1 MNISLYSRDTHPK
14 AEQFQIQLLRQA
26 SVAQRIARMRSLSET
41 AIQLS
46 RRAILRANPEL
57 NEAQLNALLVAHH
70 YDTDLA
76 DRFKKYLDQN
86 DL

>member
-1 MNISLYSRDTHPK
+1 MNIPLFSRDTHPK
-14 AEQFQIQLLRQA
+14 AKRFQIQLLRKA
-26 SVAQRIARMRSLSET
+26 SVAERIARMRSLSQT

-57 NEAQLNALLVAHH
+57 DETQLDLLLVAYH

-76 DRFKKYLDQN
+76 DCVKKYLDQN
-86 DL
+86 NL